1 MSWLFGQNGGKMFVY
16 ETDSRKLNC
25 CYPWGRWG
33 NGTNS
38 RCNYFPLEQIGE
50 LIVADAN
57 EEEAKAVLSQNLE
70 SSKEFTLQ

>member
-1 MSWLFGQNGGKMFVY
+1 MRPIPENSTIAILGGAGEM
-16 ETDSRKLNC
+16 
-25 CYPWGRWG
+25 GR
-33 NGTNS
+33 TAVAIIS
-38 RCNYFPLEQIGE
+38 HFEQIGE